1 MSQRLHQSAA
11 TSLRLVAMARS
22 RIGER
27 PIVTGRCSN
36 VRGTDEQHR
45 RAMRPLDHV
54 LGQQR
59 RTFLADVLV
68 RTTGS
73 DSPQPS
79 GARCLSRRPAHAWA
93 ATGVHLYWPLNQQLT
108 LRPQMR
114 AEHAGK
120 RHSRYFAPGQTD
132 QFAPEQSRVGPKPD
146 GLGMNRHRA
155 SGYYFSVIS
164 AQTLRVCREGKSLYT
179 SCFGFCLPLAWSR
192 QATGDIP
199 ESLFSTWVANKVPTA
214 CAVHASGVS
223 PEEIRQPVT

>member
-1 MSQRLHQSAA
+1 MCVGQMSSTAAQCDRSIMSLANKDEHSWPTSSFVPPVPTAA
-11 TSLRLVAMARS
+11 T
-22 RIGER
+22 IGREM
-27 PIVTGRCSN
+27 PGPT
-36 VRGTDEQHR
+36 
-45 RAMRPLDHV
+45 A
-54 LGQQR
+54 
-59 RTFLADVLV
+59 
-68 RTTGS
+68 
-73 DSPQPS
+73 
-79 GARCLSRRPAHAWA
+79 GARMGCNRSA
-93 ATGVHLYWPLNQQLT
+93 LYWPLNQQLT

-146 GLGMNRHRA
+146 GLAMNRHRA
-155 SGYYFSVIS
+155 SGYCFSVIS

-192 QATGDIP
+192 QATGDTP